1 MKRFIKRVD
10 TIFLNSAGLDGKV
23 DSCDSNRQVGKSSLG
38 RCEILSIHLG
48 ILLAEVNRTK

>member
-10 TIFLNSAGLDGKV
+10 TIFLNSAGLAGKV
-23 DSCDSNRQVGKSSLG
+23 DSCDSNRQVGKWSLG
-38 RCEILSIHLG
+38 RCEILGIHLG